1 MKGFDLKK
9 KVGPLPVWAWG
20 IIFGVVGYYVYSR
33 NRGSSTGSASANTVT
48 PAVLDPNAI
57 DPNTGL
63 TYGAE
68 EGAALNAN
76 AGLAGGAGTGTVPTD
91 SNLSTG
97 TNELGDLESFLSQFG
112 NIASQLGYVPPG
124 TGNAAPAPPPLTSPA
139 PSVTPS
145 TSGKQTDPNHT
156 KRMHPLVGKGAVG
169 APSGPKKPPPKKGFT
184 IKGLGGGGW
193 EYVPVR
199 PAITKPPRTKN
210 PKPGTK
216 KNTPVKFPT
225 GANWKFK

>member
-20 IIFGVVGYYVYSR
+20 IIFGVAAYYVYVRRSS
-33 NRGSSTGSASANTVT
+33 GSSSAGSQPLS

-76 AGLAGGAGTGTVPTD
+76 AGLAGGAGTGTVPTN
-91 SNLSTG
+91 SNLTTG

-112 NIASQLGYVPPG
+112 NVAEQLGYVPPG
-124 TGNAAPAPPPLTSPA
+124 AATANPAVPAPLQSPG
-139 PSVTPS
+139 PGTKPS
-145 TSGKQTDPNHT
+145 TSGKQTDKNHT

-169 APSGPKKPPPKKGFT
+169 APSGAKKPPPRKGFT
-184 IKGLGGGGW
+184 IKGLGGGRW

-199 PAITKPPRTKN
+199 TVLTKPRPTGGAGIG
-210 PKPGTK
+210 PKTK
-216 KNTPVKFPT
+216 KR
-225 GANWKFK
+225 GA